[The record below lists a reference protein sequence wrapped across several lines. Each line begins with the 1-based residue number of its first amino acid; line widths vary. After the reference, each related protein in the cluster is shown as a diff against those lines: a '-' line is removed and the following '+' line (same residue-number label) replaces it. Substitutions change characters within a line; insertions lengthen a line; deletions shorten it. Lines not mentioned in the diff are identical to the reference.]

1 MAGDVEPLFEWSPD
15 SKRVAYRANQT
26 SADAIELFTS
36 TPDGQ
41 ENDRVSGNLAS
52 GGNVEAFA
60 WAPDNSGIGYIADQE
75 NNEVFELFGSTPD
88 GAETARLS
96 GSFAEAGDVLFF
108 EWASETNVE

>member
-1 MAGDVEPLFEWSPD
+1 
-15 SKRVAYRANQT
+15 VAYRANQRT
-26 SADAIELFTS
+26 VDAIELFTA

-41 ENDRVSGNLAS
+41 ENDRVSGELAS
-52 GGNVEAFA
+52 GGNVEEFK

-75 NNEVFELFGSTPD
+75 ANEVFELFASTPD
-88 GAETARLS
+88 GDEPARLS